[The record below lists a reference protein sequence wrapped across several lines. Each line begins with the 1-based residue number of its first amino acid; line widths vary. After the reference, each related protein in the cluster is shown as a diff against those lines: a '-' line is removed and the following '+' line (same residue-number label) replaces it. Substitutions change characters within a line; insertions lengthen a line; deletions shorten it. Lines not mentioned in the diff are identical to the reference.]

1 MSVPGNAVPCPSA
14 GTAVP
19 VAVEVD
25 DYVPYVAGPCPGL
38 ADAVPLLGNAD
49 YVPGPSYE

>member
-1 MSVPGNAVPCPSA
+1 MPRPSA
-14 GTAVP
+14 GTAVLI
-19 VAVEVD
+19 AVEVD

-38 ADAVPLLGNAD
+38 ADAVSLPGNAD